1 MPYTVGPRQTF
12 EALPTAEYHLTL
24 KSWKEVTEQ
33 TDTEF
38 SKKGDVR
45 VQWDWIVRVPGQE
58 DQERRDWTNIPT
70 TFSDKSNFIHI
81 VIALRIVDSEKAI
94 EEGATI
100 DPDKGIGKSCMGTI
114 VKSLKKDNK
123 TWTDKI
129 TQYAPLP
136 DAAPPA
142 QPKVDMAKKLRDRLN
157 LLLAFSGDTNDAPAD
172 LTQQALRDALQIVG
186 AKPMTQRAIEQL
198 QEQIQMANMMGVND
212 FDDTP
217 IIGLTLKDGLLMYE
231 KIAARLDA

>member
-33 TDTEF
+33 ADTEF

-45 VQWDWIVRVPGQE
+45 VQWDWIVKVPNSD

-70 TFSDKSNFIHI
+70 SFSDKSNFVHI
-81 VIALRIVDSEKAI
+81 AIALRIVDSEKAI

-100 DPDKGIGKSCMGTI
+100 DPDQGIGKSCLGTI

-136 DAAPPA
+136 LAEEPVR
-142 QPKVDMAKKLRDRLN
+142 PKGDMATKLRERLN
-157 LLLAFSGDTNDAPAD
+157 TLRSFAGHSEDAPAD
-172 LTQQALRDALQIVG
+172 LTQQALRDALKLIG
-186 AKPMTQRAIEQL
+186 DKPMTERAKQYLTEGIEL
-198 QEQIQMANMMGVND
+198 ANTMGIND

-217 IIGLTLKDGLLMYE
+217 ILDLSLKDALLLHE
-231 KIAARLDA
+231 KVTARLDA

>member
-1 MPYTVGPRQTF
+1 MPYTVGPRQIF
-12 EALPTAEYHLTL
+12 ETLPTAEYHLTL

-33 TDTEF
+33 SDTEF

-45 VQWDWIVRVPGQE
+45 VQWDWIVKVPNAD
-58 DQERRDWTNIPT
+58 DQERRDWTSIPT
-70 TFSDKSNFIHI
+70 SFSDKSNFVHI
-81 VIALRIVDSEKAI
+81 AIALRIVDSEKAI

-129 TQYAPLP
+129 TAYAPLP
-136 DAAPPA
+136 VEAPPV
-142 QPKVDMAKKLRDRLN
+142 KSKGDMAAKLRERLAM
-157 LLLAFSGDTNDAPAD
+157 LMAFAGEAGDPPAD
-172 LTQQALRDALQIVG
+172 LNQQALKDALNVIG
-186 AKPMTQRAIEQL
+186 AKAITAKAGEHL
-198 QEQIQMANMMGVND
+198 TEQIELANTMGVHE

-217 IIGLTLKDGLLMYE
+217 LPQTLKDALVLFE
-231 KIAARLDA
+231 KITARLDA

>member
-24 KSWKEVTEQ
+24 KGWKEVTEQ
-33 TDTEF
+33 ADTEF

-45 VQWDWIVRVPGQE
+45 VQWDWVVKVPNAE

-81 VIALRIVDSEKAI
+81 AIALRIVDSEKAI

-100 DPDKGIGKSCMGTI
+100 DPDKGIGRSCLGTI

-136 DAAPPA
+136 AQEAPVK
-142 QPKVDMAKKLRDRLN
+142 PKADIAGKLRDRLAT
-157 LLLAFSGDTNDAPAD
+157 LMAFAGEVNDPPAGLD
-172 LTQQALRDALQIVG
+172 QQALRDALQVIG
-186 AKPMTQRAIEQL
+186 AKQITAKAAQNL
-198 QEQIQMANMMGVND
+198 TEQIELCNTMGIND
-212 FDDTP
+212 FDDTA
-217 IIGLTLKDGLLMYE
+217 ILGLSLKDALVLYE
-231 KIAARLDA
+231 KVTARLDA

>member
-24 KSWKEVTEQ
+24 KSWKEVIEQ
-33 TDTEF
+33 SDTEF

-45 VQWDWIVRVPGQE
+45 VQWDWIVKVPNLD

-70 TFSDKSNFIHI
+70 SFSDKSNFVHI
-81 VIALRIVDSEKAI
+81 AIALRIVDSEKAI
-94 EEGATI
+94 EAGATI
-100 DPDKGIGKSCMGTI
+100 DPDQGIGKSCLGTI

-136 DAAPPA
+136 EAQAPA
-142 QPKVDMAKKLRDRLN
+142 KPKGDMVAKLRERLN
-157 LLLAFSGDTNDAPAD
+157 TLRAFAGETTDTPAD
-172 LTQQALRDALQIVG
+172 LTQQALRDALTLIG
-186 AKPMTQRAIEQL
+186 AKPITDRAKQTL
-198 QEQIQMANMMGVND
+198 VEQIELANTMGIND

-217 IIGLTLKDGLLMYE
+217 TPGLSLKDALVLYE
-231 KIAARLDA
+231 KVTARLDA